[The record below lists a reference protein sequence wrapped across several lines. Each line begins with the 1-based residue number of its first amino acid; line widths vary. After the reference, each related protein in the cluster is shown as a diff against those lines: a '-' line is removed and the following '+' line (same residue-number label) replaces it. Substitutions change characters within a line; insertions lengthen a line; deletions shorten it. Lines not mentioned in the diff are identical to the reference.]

1 MENEKAWEKQSKDWE
16 KNLFYSKNTLFLK
29 WLSKVSK
36 KTYKILDQGCGIG
49 QYTFSAYKIGFQNII
64 GMDFSE
70 ELLKFARKNTKN
82 LKYNIKFIKGDI
94 RNMPFKE
101 NSFDVV
107 ISGGIVE
114 HVPETAK
121 TISELSRVLK
131 KNGYLLIHVP
141 HKISVFTITKKIQQ
155 FFGLWKCGYEKS
167 FTKKYFSKL
176 LKENGFEIKEYFLSE
191 FHPGKHKIIGKII
204 QIIDKPLYLAGFG
217 GHHMSFLAQK
227 IK

>member
-1 MENEKAWEKQSKDWE
+1 MENEKAWAKQSKYWE

-29 WLSKVSK
+29 WLLKISK
-36 KTYKILDQGCGIG
+36 KTDKILDQGCGIG

-64 GMDFSE
+64 GLDFSE
-70 ELLKFARKNTKN
+70 KLLKLARKNAKN
-82 LKYNIKFIKGDI
+82 LKYNIKFVKGDI

-101 NSFDVV
+101 NFFDAV

-114 HVPETAK
+114 HVPETEK

-141 HKISVFTITKKIQQ
+141 HKISIFTITKKIQQ
-155 FFGLWKCGYEKS
+155 FFGIWKCGYEKS

-176 LKENGFEIKEYFLSE
+176 LKENGFEIKDYFLSE
-191 FHPGKHKIIGKII
+191 FKPGKHKIIGKII
-204 QIIDKPLYLAGFG
+204 QVIDKPLYLAGFG
-217 GHHMSFLAQK
+217 GHHMHFLAKK